1 MEWLEHIDQQL
12 FLLIHHIRFYVLDI
26 IIPHATSFPTWTPL
40 FLIAIYFLYK
50 KFKQKIIIV
59 LLSFALLIG
68 ISDPLSNAI
77 KKSVKRYRPS
87 HNIELSKK
95 IISLNN
101 YKGGKYGFVSSHAA
115 NSFGIAILMIL
126 FFNELKKRWKLLI
139 LCWAIFICYTRI
151 YLGVH
156 YPADLIGG
164 ALIGCVSAYLSK
176 FIFNQL
182 DRKYYKQDAQLNQL

>member
-1 MEWLEHIDQQL
+1 MEWLEYIDQQI
-12 FLLIHHIRFYVLDI
+12 FLLIHQLRCYILNIF
-26 IIPHATSFPTWTPL
+26 IPYATSFTTWLPL

-68 ISDPLSNAI
+68 ITDPLSNAV

-87 HNIELSKK
+87 HNLELKDK

-101 YKGGKYGFVSSHAA
+101 YKGGQYGFVSSHAA
-115 NSFGIAILMIL
+115 NSFGIACLMIL
-126 FFNELKKRWKLLI
+126 FFNDLKKHWKILI
-139 LCWAIFICYTRI
+139 LGWAILICYTRI

-156 YPADLIGG
+156 YPSDLLGG
-164 ALIGCVSAYLSK
+164 ALIGCFAALVAKVFFNKLDKK
-176 FIFNQL
+176 FYSI
-182 DRKYYKQDAQLNQL
+182 KSH